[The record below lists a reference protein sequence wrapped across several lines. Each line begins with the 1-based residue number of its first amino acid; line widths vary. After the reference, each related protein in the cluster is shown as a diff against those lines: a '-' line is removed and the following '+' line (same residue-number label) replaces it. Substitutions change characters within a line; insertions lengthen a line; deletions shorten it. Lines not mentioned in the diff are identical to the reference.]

1 MEPWGY
7 DTAMIAD
14 GQVISGDNSGQMH
27 DLAEYFRQEEEGNGQ
42 VNIFTFQKATVV
54 EKYIPEQD
62 ARLVA
67 AHFPEENWLI
77 TSVTSPFS
85 IFLAVVCVAGAV
97 AIAVLLLLAA
107 FFTRRMNRVV
117 LEPVELLV
125 DGAKRIQ
132 DGNMEEEIDYQGE
145 AEFECVCQSFN
156 DMQRTILENQ
166 KQREK
171 NEKARTDM
179 VTGIS
184 HDLRT
189 PLTSI
194 QGYIKGVLDGV
205 ADTKERQEKYLKT
218 AYDSTREMNVLLQ
231 KLFEFSRIES
241 GQMPFHM
248 VRADLAEFTSV
259 YIAQKEEMADP
270 ENVTFSLK
278 VGQEAMPE
286 INMDVEQIPRIF
298 DNLLENS
305 MKYAGTRPVEIEI
318 SVFATETEVVLEWND
333 HGNGVPEDK
342 LPHIFERFYRCDE
355 ARKEKGSGVG
365 LYVVNYIMEQHHG
378 RVGAENDGGLKIR
391 LLFPKED

>member
-1 MEPWGY
+1 MC
-7 DTAMIAD
+7 
-14 GQVISGDNSGQMH
+14 
-27 DLAEYFRQEEEGNGQ
+27 R
-42 VNIFTFQKATVV
+42 
-54 EKYIPEQD
+54 
-62 ARLVA
+62 
-67 AHFPEENWLI
+67 
-77 TSVTSPFS
+77 
-85 IFLAVVCVAGAV
+85 GAV

-145 AEFECVCQSFN
+145 AEFERVCQSFN
-156 DMQRTILENQ
+156 DMQRTILKNQ

-218 AYDSTREMNVLLQ
+218 AYDSTREMNV
-231 KLFEFSRIES
+231 
-241 GQMPFHM
+241 P
-248 VRADLAEFTSV
+248 
-259 YIAQKEEMADP
+259 
-270 ENVTFSLK
+270 FSLK

-333 HGNGVPEDK
+333 HGNGVSEDK

-378 RVGAENDGGLKIR
+378 RVEAENDGGLKIR

>member
-1 MEPWGY
+1 MC
-7 DTAMIAD
+7 
-14 GQVISGDNSGQMH
+14 
-27 DLAEYFRQEEEGNGQ
+27 R
-42 VNIFTFQKATVV
+42 
-54 EKYIPEQD
+54 
-62 ARLVA
+62 
-67 AHFPEENWLI
+67 
-77 TSVTSPFS
+77 
-85 IFLAVVCVAGAV
+85 GAV

-145 AEFECVCQSFN
+145 AEFERVCQSFN

-378 RVGAENDGGLKIR
+378 RVEAENDGGLKIR

>member
-85 IFLAVVCVAGAV
+85 IFLAAVCVAGAV

-145 AEFECVCQSFN
+145 AEFERVCQSFN

-231 KLFEFSRIES
+231 KLFEISRIES

>member
-145 AEFECVCQSFN
+145 AEFERVCQSFN

-166 KQREK
+166 K
-171 NEKARTDM
+171 
-179 VTGIS
+179 
-184 HDLRT
+184 
-189 PLTSI
+189 
-194 QGYIKGVLDGV
+194 
-205 ADTKERQEKYLKT
+205 
-218 AYDSTREMNVLLQ
+218 
-231 KLFEFSRIES
+231 
-241 GQMPFHM
+241 
-248 VRADLAEFTSV
+248 
-259 YIAQKEEMADP
+259 
-270 ENVTFSLK
+270 
-278 VGQEAMPE
+278 
-286 INMDVEQIPRIF
+286 
-298 DNLLENS
+298 
-305 MKYAGTRPVEIEI
+305 
-318 SVFATETEVVLEWND
+318 
-333 HGNGVPEDK
+333 
-342 LPHIFERFYRCDE
+342 
-355 ARKEKGSGVG
+355 
-365 LYVVNYIMEQHHG
+365 
-378 RVGAENDGGLKIR
+378 
-391 LLFPKED
+391 

>member
-85 IFLAVVCVAGAV
+85 IFLAAVCVAGAV

-145 AEFECVCQSFN
+145 AEFERVCQSFN
-156 DMQRTILENQ
+156 DMQRTILKNQ

>member
-145 AEFECVCQSFN
+145 AEFERVCQSFN

>member
-85 IFLAVVCVAGAV
+85 IFLAAVCVAGAV

-125 DGAKRIQ
+125 DGANRIQ

-145 AEFECVCQSFN
+145 AEFERVCQSFN

-259 YIAQKEEMADP
+259 YIAQKEEMANP

-378 RVGAENDGGLKIR
+378 RVEAENDGGLKIR

>member
-1 MEPWGY
+1 
-7 DTAMIAD
+7 
-14 GQVISGDNSGQMH
+14 
-27 DLAEYFRQEEEGNGQ
+27 
-42 VNIFTFQKATVV
+42 
-54 EKYIPEQD
+54 
-62 ARLVA
+62 
-67 AHFPEENWLI
+67 
-77 TSVTSPFS
+77 
-85 IFLAVVCVAGAV
+85 
-97 AIAVLLLLAA
+97 
-107 FFTRRMNRVV
+107 
-117 LEPVELLV
+117 
-125 DGAKRIQ
+125 
-132 DGNMEEEIDYQGE
+132 
-145 AEFECVCQSFN
+145 
-156 DMQRTILENQ
+156 MQRTILENQ

-378 RVGAENDGGLKIR
+378 RVEAENDGGLKIR

>member
-85 IFLAVVCVAGAV
+85 IFLAAVCVAGAV

-145 AEFECVCQSFN
+145 AEFERVCQSFN

-333 HGNGVPEDK
+333 HGNGVSEDK

>member
-85 IFLAVVCVAGAV
+85 IFLAAVCAAGAV

-132 DGNMEEEIDYQGE
+132 DGKKRRSIIRARWNLNVY
-145 AEFECVCQSFN
+145 V
-156 DMQRTILENQ
+156 
-166 KQREK
+166 
-171 NEKARTDM
+171 KALM
-179 VTGIS
+179 ICS
-184 HDLRT
+184 
-189 PLTSI
+189 
-194 QGYIKGVLDGV
+194 
-205 ADTKERQEKYLKT
+205 A
-218 AYDSTREMNVLLQ
+218 
-231 KLFEFSRIES
+231 
-241 GQMPFHM
+241 PF
-248 VRADLAEFTSV
+248 
-259 YIAQKEEMADP
+259 
-270 ENVTFSLK
+270 
-278 VGQEAMPE
+278 
-286 INMDVEQIPRIF
+286 
-298 DNLLENS
+298 
-305 MKYAGTRPVEIEI
+305 
-318 SVFATETEVVLEWND
+318 W
-333 HGNGVPEDK
+333 
-342 LPHIFERFYRCDE
+342 
-355 ARKEKGSGVG
+355 
-365 LYVVNYIMEQHHG
+365 
-378 RVGAENDGGLKIR
+378 KIR
-391 LLFPKED
+391 NSGRKMRKPEPIW

>member
-85 IFLAVVCVAGAV
+85 IFLAAVCVAGAV

-145 AEFECVCQSFN
+145 AEFERVCQSFN

>member
-85 IFLAVVCVAGAV
+85 IFLAAVCVAGAV

-145 AEFECVCQSFN
+145 AEFERVCQSFN

-205 ADTKERQEKYLKT
+205 ADTKERQGKYLKT

>member
-145 AEFECVCQSFN
+145 AEFERVCQSFN

-270 ENVTFSLK
+270 ENVTF
-278 VGQEAMPE
+278 
-286 INMDVEQIPRIF
+286 
-298 DNLLENS
+298 
-305 MKYAGTRPVEIEI
+305 
-318 SVFATETEVVLEWND
+318 
-333 HGNGVPEDK
+333 H
-342 LPHIFERFYRCDE
+342 
-355 ARKEKGSGVG
+355 
-365 LYVVNYIMEQHHG
+365 
-378 RVGAENDGGLKIR
+378 
-391 LLFPKED
+391 